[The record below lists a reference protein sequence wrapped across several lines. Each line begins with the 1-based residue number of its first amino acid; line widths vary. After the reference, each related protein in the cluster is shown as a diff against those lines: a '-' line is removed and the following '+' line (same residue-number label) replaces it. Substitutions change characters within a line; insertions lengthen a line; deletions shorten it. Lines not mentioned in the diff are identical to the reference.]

1 MEYPVGFR
9 FSPTDHEILGY
20 YLRLKNLGGDT
31 SLVDEVI
38 STVDI
43 YSFEPLELPHH
54 SRMESTD
61 QVWYFFGRKENKYNK
76 GEKQRR
82 QTTFGYWKKTGL
94 TTEIMQKRGDRE
106 KIGEKRV
113 LVFYV
118 RESKSKSDWV
128 MHEYVATSLP
138 PTHQMVTYT
147 VCKVMFKDLHSSSA
161 AAVSVGSGEI
171 EQNHSLITHMNNSG
185 GGLSSAAEGSP
196 FALQTQRQ
204 FTGFLPLEEETQ
216 FEDEMLRVFNN
227 LPTDDWNSLF
237 NNEEQETIMLT
248 QEDRNDYKPKK
259 SLTGIFIGYSDDDS
273 DSDLNSATTTDS
285 IQTWSTGDS
294 FGSSYPRIDQ
304 ISDLQ
309 ESSCSTTESASGT
322 QEVSKALG
330 TNDIDTSEKKINPY
344 DDAQGSEI
352 GQEMMIKNKRAGFI
366 YRMSG
371 GIAAAGD
378 EEKKACVSMVAGNLT
393 LLSSAT
399 NHDSV

>member
-61 QVWYFFGRKENKYNK
+61 Q
-76 GEKQRR
+76 
-82 QTTFGYWKKTGL
+82 KTGL

-147 VCKVMFKDLHSSSA
+147 VCKVMFKGDPTDLHSSSA

-344 DDAQGSEI
+344 DDAQGN
-352 GQEMMIKNKRAGFI
+352 GFNKT
-366 YRMSG
+366 
-371 GIAAAGD
+371 GIPTALWDLTEPYAKIDQANGTAVLAFVILILYNVPTVLLLGARVAASRQQGMRRRRR
-378 EEKKACVSMVAGNLT
+378 V
-393 LLSSAT
+393 
-399 NHDSV
+399 